1 MRFAIALLLPPLLL
15 TACVVQAKPEVNRFP
30 TSRDFPTTVMARTTF
45 AAAGATPWKISVL
58 GTPRPTP
65 APWKIVVVTGTP
77 SWSEFWAPVLAKV
90 GPDRQMV
97 VADRPGFA
105 QSEPVTAVTDIGAQ
119 ADALA
124 PLLDGPEGQSV
135 ILIGQSYGGPIA
147 TVLAA
152 RHPDK
157 VKALVLMSAYFGE
170 RGPTIRRLD
179 ALGSMLR
186 PALPRDMQNALAEI
200 TGQPRQLPLVR
211 KALASLTVPI
221 VVLHGDKDT
230 FITPA
235 AAERLAAAA
244 GPRAQY
250 VVAPGGDHFLN
261 ACCADDVL
269 AAVERGVAA
278 AQDGVHTPGAFP
290 MRRRLAPQQTP

>member
-1 MRFAIALLLPPLLL
+1 MDRMAF
-15 TACVVQAKPEVNRFP
+15 TAGG
-30 TSRDFPTTVMARTTF
+30 D
-45 AAAGATPWKISVL
+45 TPWKLSAL
-58 GTPRPTP
+58 ETPRAAAP
-65 APWKIVVVTGTP
+65 PWKIVVVTGTP

-90 GPDRQMV
+90 GPDRQMI

-105 QSEPVTAVTDIGAQ
+105 QSEPVRAVTDIARQ

-124 PLLDGPEGQSV
+124 PLLAGPDGQKV
-135 ILIGQSYGGPIA
+135 IVIGQSYGGPIA
-147 TVLAA
+147 TLLAA

-200 TGQPRQLPLVR
+200 TGQPKQLPQVR
-211 KALASLTVPI
+211 AALASLSVPI

-230 FITPA
+230 FIMPA
-235 AAERLAAAA
+235 AAERLAKAA

-250 VVAPGGDHFLN
+250 MVAAGGDHFLN
-261 ACCADDVL
+261 ACCVPDVI
-269 AAVERGVAA
+269 AAVERGIAA
-278 AQDGVHTPGAFP
+278 ADGVSVATVEGVP
-290 MRRRLAPQQTP
+290 AP

>member
-1 MRFAIALLLPPLLL
+1 MRTFLLAILIAIPLLA
-15 TACVVQAKPEVNRFP
+15 ACAVRAEPKAEKDRFP
-30 TSRDFPTTVMARTTF
+30 TSRDFPTTVMKRTTF
-45 AAAGATPWKISVL
+45 TAGGETPWKLSAL
-58 GTPRPTP
+58 DTPRETP
-65 APWKIVVVTGTP
+65 PPWKIVVVTGTP

-90 GPDRQMV
+90 GPDREMV

-105 QSEPVTAVTDIGAQ
+105 QSEPVAAVTDIAKQ

-124 PLLDGPEGQSV
+124 PLLDGPDGQKV

-152 RHPDK
+152 RHPEK

-200 TGQPRQLPLVR
+200 TGQPRQLPDVR
-211 KALASLTVPI
+211 AALASITAPI

-235 AAERLAAAA
+235 AAQRLATQA
-244 GPRAQY
+244 RAQY
-250 VVAPGGDHFLN
+250 MVAPGGDHFLN
-261 ACCADDVL
+261 ACCVNDVL

-278 AQDGVHTPGAFP
+278 ADA
-290 MRRRLAPQQTP
+290 R